1 MKNWECG
8 TGTKGSYPD
17 LPLAFQDESVRI
29 MLGKMRCFAKRH
41 SFVTFSSDL

>member
-17 LPLAFQDESVRI
+17 LPLAFQDESVRS
-29 MLGKMRCFAKRH
+29 MLGKIKCFAMRH
-41 SFVTFSSDL
+41 SFVTFSCDL